1 LINNDEIEEE
11 MKEAVSEDEDN
22 FFSKLHRVVNS
33 NNNHGV
39 DNINIRNDEFGEG
52 KKITRMDD
60 SI

>member
-1 LINNDEIEEE
+1 